1 MTKRQGH
8 RSFLW
13 KNEIFEKIL
22 PIFNSNLPPEDVT
35 EKGEVRLVELVIL
48 MFFLKI
54 FFRTKHLQKVLHSL
68 TYFQK
73 VENKHI
79 ENSSFPWPVA
89 LTL

>member
-35 EKGEVRLVELVIL
+35 EKGEVRLVELVFL
-48 MFFLKI
+48 MYSLKI
-54 FFRTKHLQKVLHSL
+54 LF
-68 TYFQK
+68 
-73 VENKHI
+73 
-79 ENSSFPWPVA
+79 
-89 LTL
+89 

>member
-8 RSFLW
+8 RIIFVE
-13 KNEIFEKIL
+13 NEIFEKIL

-35 EKGEVRLVELVIL
+35 EKGEVRLVELIFL

-73 VENKHI
+73 VENEHV